1 MRKIGLALALIITL
15 LVLPVSS
22 SCSQTPKSCVNYQIE
37 CELEGE
43 TLHGRQTVTFTNITD
58 NVIKNLKFN
67 LFGNAFRK
75 GATYNPIAEQYKY
88 RAYPSGVNY
97 GGMTINEVRFQNK
110 EQDFEIGGK
119 DQNVLIVPLKTQLYP
134 DESVSVQID
143 FSLRIATVISRTGIN
158 DKTINLGNFY
168 PTLCGVDENGF
179 YECEYYSTGDPFY
192 SNVSDYNVQL
202 KVDKDYVVASSGKL
216 VEKNIQNDK
225 AVLKYS
231 VKRARSFTF
240 VLSKNFEVITEN
252 HSGVTINYYYY
263 ADQNPT
269 QSVDVAKKS
278 LDCFTKNF
286 GAYPFETYSVVQT
299 RFLQGG
305 MEYTALSMIADDL
318 EEQAH
323 KEVIVHETAHQ
334 WWQVVVGNNEIEYG
348 FLDEGLAEYSVV
360 LFYELH
366 PEYNLTRDVMI
377 SSAEM
382 TYKTFCSVSDKL
394 FGRVNTVMLR
404 SLKEFSSEY
413 EYVNISYL
421 KPCIMYDYLRK
432 TIGDERFFKGLKRYY
447 QDYAF
452 LNATPYDLAGS
463 FEKVG
468 AKTNGFFESFYNGK
482 VVI

>member
-15 LVLPVSS
+15 LVLPLSI
-22 SCSQTPKSCVNYQIE
+22 SCSQTPKSCVSYQIE

-43 TLHGRQTVTFTNITD
+43 ILHGKQTVTFINVTD
-58 NVIKNLKFN
+58 NVINSLKFN

-75 GATYNPIAEQYKY
+75 GATFTPIAEQYKY

-97 GGMTINEVRFQNK
+97 GEMVINQVRFQNRA
-110 EQDFEIGGK
+110 QDFEIGGQ
-119 DQNVLIVPLKTQLYP
+119 DQNILIVPLENQLYP

-143 FSLRIATVISRTGIN
+143 FTLQLARVISRTGIN

-192 SNVSDYNVQL
+192 SNVSDYTVQL
-202 KVDKDYVVASSGKL
+202 KVDKDYLVASSGKL
-216 VEKNIQNDK
+216 IEQNFQNNK

-231 VKRARSFTF
+231 VKRARSFAF

-252 HSGVTINYYYY
+252 HLGVTINYYYY
-263 ADQNPT
+263 ADQSPT
-269 QSVDVAKKS
+269 QSVEVAKQS
-278 LDCFTKNF
+278 LDCFTEKF

-318 EEQAH
+318 EEQSYQ
-323 KEVIVHETAHQ
+323 EVIVHETAHQ

-360 LFYELH
+360 LFYEMH
-366 PEYNLTRDVMI
+366 PEYNMTRQVMI

-394 FGRVNTVMLR
+394 FGGVNTVMLR

-421 KPCIMYDYLRK
+421 KPCIMYDYLRT
-432 TIGDERFFKGLKRYY
+432 TIGEDRFFKGLKRYY

-452 LNATPYDLAGS
+452 LNATPYDLVGA
-463 FEKVG
+463 FERVG
-468 AKTNGFFESFYNGK
+468 AKTNGFFESFFNGK